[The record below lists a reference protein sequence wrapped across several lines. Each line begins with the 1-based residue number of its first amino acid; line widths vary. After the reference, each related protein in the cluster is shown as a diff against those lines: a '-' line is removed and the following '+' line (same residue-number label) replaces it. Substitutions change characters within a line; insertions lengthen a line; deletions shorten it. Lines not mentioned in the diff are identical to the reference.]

1 MKIVIVDDELSA
13 REILENL
20 ILRFHP
26 NHSIVGI
33 YEDLPQAVEG
43 IKSTQPDLVFLDI
56 EMPEYAGFEI
66 VDFFGKIDFKIV
78 FTTAYSQYALKA
90 FELAAI
96 DYLLKPIEI
105 ERLSQ
110 AITKVEKIVEVEQY
124 REKLDQLSDLMKQP
138 EKRISYL
145 EKGFKEFISISDI
158 VALEAQR
165 AYTTI
170 HTKTGNS
177 IVISKNLKQFEDEF
191 ANANQF
197 VRIHRSWIINLNE
210 IIKFSKTKLEVHLY
224 NNTIA
229 KLSKKYITQLE
240 QLILNN

>member
-66 VDFFGKIDFKIV
+66 VNFFEKIDFKIV

-124 REKLDQLSDLMKQP
+124 REQLDQLSDLMKQP